1 MLEQLETIAIQSPG
15 DMGHG
20 VGAFLGA
27 RGLRVVTS
35 LAGRSEGSHARAKRA
50 GMQDVGSLDALVR
63 EADLVLSI
71 LPPSLAPV
79 FAGECAAAMRR
90 TGQTPLF
97 ADCNAVSPQ
106 TAHEIEKEIAAA
118 GAPFVDG
125 GIIGGA
131 PAAGRPATRLYVS
144 GARAAELEALSG
156 ECERGALDVR
166 GLGSEVGRASGL
178 KMVYAALTKGTMTLQ
193 TAVLVAA
200 ERLGLLSELE
210 RELDESQAQARA
222 QMRRIAFLPADSA
235 RWIGEM
241 QEIAATFRGAGVP
254 AGFHEGA
261 EQIFRLMARTPF
273 AKETRETLDLE
284 RTLEEAIRVFAG
296 ELD

>member
-1 MLEQLETIAIQSPG
+1 MARLRTIGVQSPG

-20 VGAFLGA
+20 VGAFL
-27 RGLRVVTS
+27 RSRDFRVVTA
-35 LAGRSEGSHARAKRA
+35 LEARSPASRARAERA
-50 GMQDVGSLDALVR
+50 GLEDVGSLDALVG

-71 LPPSLAPV
+71 VPPSVAPV
-79 FAGECAAAMRR
+79 LAGECAAAMRR
-90 TGQTPLF
+90 TGHTPLY

-106 TAHEIEKEIAAA
+106 TVREIEKELAGAA
-118 GAPFVDG
+118 APFVDG
-125 GIIGGA
+125 GIIGAA
-131 PAAGRPATRLYVS
+131 PAEGRPATRLYVS
-144 GARAAELEALSG
+144 GPRAAELEVLAG
-156 ECERGALDVR
+156 EGDQGALDVR
-166 GLGSEVGRASGL
+166 TLGPEIGSASGL

-200 ERLGLLSELE
+200 ERLGLLAELE
-210 RELDESQAQARA
+210 RELDESQPQARA

-241 QEIAATFRGAGVP
+241 QEIAATFRGAGAP

-261 EQIFRLMARTPF
+261 EQIFRIMARTPF
-273 AKETRETLDLE
+273 AVETRETLDLS
-284 RTLEEAIRVFAG
+284 RTLEEAIRAFAR